1 MCAQQLSSLKRFLLL
16 RRSCCVDADCAGS
29 GVPGVS
35 DSFEG
40 VIQYMDSFG
49 GLARQGLKVL
59 ARQALLGGDYELVDR
74 DTFLPNPDYCACPTQ
89 TRCRPRLQRT

>member
-1 MCAQQLSSLKRFLLL
+1 M
-16 RRSCCVDADCAGS
+16 
-29 GVPGVS
+29 PGVS

-74 DTFLPNPDYCACPTQ
+74 DTFLPNPDYCACPTLK
-89 TRCRPRLQRT
+89 RVRSDCSA

>member
-1 MCAQQLSSLKRFLLL
+1 M
-16 RRSCCVDADCAGS
+16 
-29 GVPGVS
+29 PGVS

-74 DTFLPNPDYCACPTQ
+74 DTFLPNPDYCACPTLK
-89 TRCRPRLQRT
+89 RVRSDCKRAEISRYSVLLQGLHGCGRG